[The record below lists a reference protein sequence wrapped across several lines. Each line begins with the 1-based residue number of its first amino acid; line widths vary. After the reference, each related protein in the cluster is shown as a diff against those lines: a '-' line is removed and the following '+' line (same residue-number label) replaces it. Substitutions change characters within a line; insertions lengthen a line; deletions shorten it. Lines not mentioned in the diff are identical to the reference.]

1 MRRPT
6 AAILS
11 LALASC
17 TLAPPVGSLDT
28 TTEAGIGIDPK
39 GAPLRITVFSDY
51 GCAPCGTIVRTVN
64 ELLPLYQGRV
74 VLTLRDFITPQI
86 NPGAYRAALAA
97 RCAGEQGKQ
106 DAYAQLAFGYA
117 GDWKTIGD
125 DVLTSWGNDVKLDVG
140 SFGTCLKEKRPAD
153 AILGDLRDAKLL
165 NVVRTPVIF
174 LGSVRVD
181 DPGTPELWR
190 ALIDDTLRGGVQNS
204 TQPGGSAAPS
214 VAPSSTSKPPTS
226 SAPPSATR

>member
-1 MRRPT
+1 M
-6 AAILS
+6 
-11 LALASC
+11 
-17 TLAPPVGSLDT
+17 
-28 TTEAGIGIDPK
+28 
-39 GAPLRITVFSDY
+39 
-51 GCAPCGTIVRTVN
+51 
-64 ELLPLYQGRV
+64 
-74 VLTLRDFITPQI
+74 
-86 NPGAYRAALAA
+86 
-97 RCAGEQGKQ
+97 
-106 DAYAQLAFGYA
+106 
-117 GDWKTIGD
+117 
-125 DVLTSWGNDVKLDVG
+125 KLDVG